1 MIKRTAPLFGLAA
14 LAAFV
19 LVSGCS
25 GEAPS
30 DAPERQSQADPES
43 PATDAADPRTR
54 YERLASIP
62 DGRGTGAF
70 PAIKYEDESL
80 PAHVI
85 YRPENPE
92 ALDGPLPIYLWGNGG
107 CSRDGASARLHLL
120 EVASHG
126 YLVIAS
132 GTILNGPGVHIPDP
146 LPDYYNGT
154 TPEQMI
160 DALDWAIAE
169 NQREGSA
176 LQGAIATDSVAVS
189 GHSCGGLQAILSAED
204 PRVDTAVIM
213 NSGIYNDE
221 GPGRSG
227 MVIKK
232 AHLEKLHAP
241 MLYILGGPSDM
252 AYANGMDDFRR
263 LGVPVVAANLDVG
276 HGGTFWEPNGGKAAA
291 MTVRWLDWR
300 LKGDGAA
307 AAMFLGDE
315 CGYCLEPDWE
325 IPRRNFSA
333 K

>member
-1 MIKRTAPLFGLAA
+1 M
-14 LAAFV
+14 
-19 LVSGCS
+19 
-25 GEAPS
+25 
-30 DAPERQSQADPES
+30 
-43 PATDAADPRTR
+43 
-54 YERLASIP
+54 
-62 DGRGTGAF
+62 
-70 PAIKYEDESL
+70 
-80 PAHVI
+80 
-85 YRPENPE
+85 
-92 ALDGPLPIYLWGNGG
+92 
-107 CSRDGASARLHLL
+107 
-120 EVASHG
+120 
-126 YLVIAS
+126 
-132 GTILNGPGVHIPDP
+132 
-146 LPDYYNGT
+146 
-154 TPEQMI
+154 
-160 DALDWAIAE
+160 
-169 NQREGSA
+169 
-176 LQGAIATDSVAVS
+176 S

-315 CGYCLEPDWE
+315 CGYCLDPDWE
-325 IPRRNFSA
+325 IARRNFSA